1 MSFPDRQVRVFKF
14 LTGKLYRKYD
24 ESVQV
29 ISEMQQAGTALY
41 KLDDM
46 EFGRRLAVERDLE
59 KSPQANC
66 VNAVFDESGNFV
78 IYGTLLGI
86 KGISRNNVKKYTKYW
101 RCYSGEHSHKQG
113 IKTYWQIRNTP
124 LRQRSFIPRCSQEE
138 GYLYFGKLKTII
150 CTGCKCQPQ
159 RYTGYGCVGKCYY
172 QRKRGTGSNTVLH
185 SIQAQ
190 SILLLFATWTL
201 RVSC

>member
-1 MSFPDRQVRVFKF
+1 MQFVTMSFPDRQVRVFKF

-86 KGISRNNVKKYTKYW
+86 KGISRNNVKKYTKY
-101 RCYSGEHSHKQG
+101 
-113 IKTYWQIRNTP
+113 
-124 LRQRSFIPRCSQEE
+124 
-138 GYLYFGKLKTII
+138 
-150 CTGCKCQPQ
+150 
-159 RYTGYGCVGKCYY
+159 
-172 QRKRGTGSNTVLH
+172 
-185 SIQAQ
+185 
-190 SILLLFATWTL
+190 
-201 RVSC
+201 